1 MIVKKMDSKEE
12 EIIELETFLKS
23 RLTSHQRFSI
33 ERELKAMRSG
43 VYGEKDSAYYIDFY
57 FGNSKN

>member
-23 RLTSHQRFSI
+23 RFPSRQRFSI
-33 ERELKAMRSG
+33 ERELRAIPFLPERRHG
-43 VYGEKDSAYYIDFY
+43 VQYHFVVSY
-57 FGNSKN
+57 